1 MPSAG
6 WHGGCRR
13 RIGADP
19 VRIAVLGDV
28 HGNLAALE
36 AVLCDLRAASP
47 DAVVNLGDLVSGPFD
62 PAGAAAAQM
71 ALDAQG
77 GTHTIA
83 GNHER
88 HVLEGGEGASDA
100 YARGRLSAAQ
110 LRWMADLPGTL
121 TLLEGRVFACHG
133 SPAGGDLEYLL
144 EDVGGGRT
152 RLDRI
157 EAIRPRLAG
166 IGAAELVLCAHT
178 HVPRAVRVD
187 GVLVVNPGS
196 VGMPCYRD
204 VEPVPHAMEAGAP
217 EARYALVEHGAGGWR
232 VELRAVPYDTEVS
245 ALQAERA
252 GRPDLA
258 HAART
263 GWLPPV

>member
-1 MPSAG
+1 M
-6 WHGGCRR
+6 
-13 RIGADP
+13 
-19 VRIAVLGDV
+19 RIAVLGDV

-36 AVLCDLRAASP
+36 AVLRDLRAASP
-47 DAVVNLGDLVSGPFD
+47 DVVVNLGDLVSGPFD

-71 ALDAQG
+71 ALDAQAG
-77 GTHTIA
+77 AHTIA

-100 YARGRLSAAQ
+100 YARARLSAAQ
-110 LRWMADLPGTL
+110 LLWMAGLPGTL
-121 TLLEGRVFACHG
+121 SLLGGRVFACHG

-144 EDVGGGRT
+144 EDVSGGRT
-152 RLDRI
+152 QLDRI

-178 HVPRAVRVD
+178 HVPRAVRID

-217 EARYALVEHGAGGWR
+217 EARWALVEHGAGGWR
-232 VELRAVPYDTEVS
+232 VELRAVPYDAEVA
-245 ALQAERA
+245 ALQAGRA

-263 GWLPPV
+263 GWLPAV